1 MKTSFLLTFF
11 CLASL
16 FPAFAQETLPED
28 QLDKLALKGHMYFLA
43 SDFLQGRRTG
53 SQGNLIAAN
62 YLAAQLEAYGLK
74 PLAEDGNSYLQP
86 VPFES
91 VTPPQSGSLTF
102 GEETFAHQEDLLLL
116 TGPAVNAEAKIVFA
130 GHGWVDEATD
140 HDDYQGLNV
149 KGAIVLTL
157 PGPPD
162 DKSPQAIFD
171 AQSKKVE
178 LASERGAIALIEM
191 YRLPYPWAA
200 VKGYLGSE
208 NIRLRDPER
217 PVAEIA
223 YGWLNVKQ
231 DAPAM
236 KALLEKK
243 KSKGSIQS
251 SGVTRSTLQSYNV
264 AGLIEGTDPDLKDQ
278 HILVTAHY
286 DHVGVGKQGGGFYSE
301 QDSIFNGARDNAFG
315 TISALAAAKSL
326 SELRPKRS
334 VIILAVTGEEIGLL
348 GSEYYT
354 DHPLVPLE
362 KTIYNLN
369 TDGAG
374 YNTTEAIS
382 ILGAGRTGI
391 DAEITDATGAYGL
404 GVIEDPAPE
413 QGLFDRSD
421 NVSFAKKGVPAVTF
435 SAGLTEFDEEI
446 GKYYHQVTDNPNTI
460 DYDYLLA
467 YCQSFSRLARLLANK
482 AELPFW
488 VEGDKYESAGKEL
501 YGRAR
506 K

>member
-1 MKTSFLLTFF
+1 MKTRFLLAFF
-11 CLASL
+11 CLTSL
-16 FPAFAQETLPED
+16 VPAFAQETLPED
-28 QLDKLALKGHMYFLA
+28 QLDRTALKGHMYFLA

-62 YLAAQLEAYGLK
+62 YIASQMEAYGLQ
-74 PLAEDGNSYLQP
+74 PLAEDGSSYLQY

-91 VTPPQSGSLTF
+91 VTPPQSGSLTL
-102 GEETFAHQEDLLLL
+102 GDATFEHQEDLLLL
-116 TGPAVNAEAKIVFA
+116 SGQSVSADAKIVFA
-130 GHGWVDEATD
+130 GHGWIDEATD

-149 KGAIVLTL
+149 KGAVVITL

-178 LASERGAIALIEM
+178 LAEERGAVALIEM

-200 VKGYLGSE
+200 IKGYLGGE
-208 NIRLRDPER
+208 NIRLRNPDR
-217 PVAEIA
+217 PVSKIA

-236 KALLEKK
+236 KAVLEKK

-251 SGVTRSTLQSYNV
+251 SGVTRSELASYNV
-264 AGLIEGTDPDLKDQ
+264 AGLIEGSDPELKNEY
-278 HILVTAHY
+278 VVVSAHY
-286 DHVGVGKQGGGFYSE
+286 DHVGVGKQGGGYYSE

-315 TISALAAAKSL
+315 TISALAAAKAL
-326 SELRPKRS
+326 SAQRPQRS
-334 VIILAVTGEEIGLL
+334 VVILAVTGEELGLL
-348 GSEYYT
+348 GSRYYVEN
-354 DHPLVPLE
+354 PLVPLE
-362 KTIYNLN
+362 QTIYNVN

-391 DAEITDATGAYGL
+391 DAEIADATGAYGL
-404 GVIEDPAPE
+404 DVIEDPAPE

-421 NVSFAKKGVPAVTF
+421 NVNFAAKGVPAVTF
-435 SAGLTEFDEEI
+435 SAGLTAFDDEI
-446 GKYYHQVTDNPNTI
+446 NKYYHQVTDNPNTI

-467 YCQSFSRLARLLANK
+467 YCQSFSRLARLIANK

-488 VEGDKYESAGKEL
+488 VEGDKYEAAGKEL
-501 YGRAR
+501 YGRA
-506 K
+506 KK